1 MALSWLTPD
10 MLLED
15 FDPAFQA
22 ESMLPPVVK
31 PIQTVGDLMTEEVV
45 FVSPATSLEE
55 ARQKLRAGGFR
66 HLPVCEGG
74 KLVGVVTDRDL
85 LRQAQGVVRQVMT
98 RKVWTA
104 HRSTPILTAAHLMAE
119 HRVGCLPVL
128 GRDHQLLGILAAS
141 DVLRCLSFHAPVQ
154 AWM

>member
-1 MALSWLTPD
+1 MALSWLTPGL
-10 MLLED
+10 LLES

-31 PIQTVGDLMTEEVV
+31 PVQTVGDLMTLDVV
-45 FVSPATSLEE
+45 VVSPATPLAE
-55 ARQKLRAGGFR
+55 ARQKLKAGGFR
-66 HLPVCEGG
+66 HLPVCEGR
-74 KLVGVVTDRDL
+74 KLVGVLSDRDL
-85 LRQAQGVVRQVMT
+85 LRQAEGVARQLMT

-104 HRSTPILTAAHLMAE
+104 RRSTPILTAAHLMAE

-128 GRDHQLLGILAAS
+128 DGHQELEGIVTAS

-154 AWM
+154 AWL